1 MRNKKFTID
10 PSLQKKLEDFHTTLT
25 RESAPRI
32 VAVGEISLSY
42 AVRVSLLIGVAE
54 MTELWPSGLDWS
66 RYESA
71 GSREAPPVALNIRA
85 PEWLWE
91 RVAQEGEK
99 LGSPSMRASFRA
111 ALALGLGV

>member
-1 MRNKKFTID
+1 MQNKKFTID
-10 PSLQKKLEDFHTTLT
+10 PALQQELAAFHATLLD
-25 RESAPRI
+25 ESAPHI

-42 AVRVSLLIGVAE
+42 AVRVALLIGICE
-54 MTELWPSGLDWS
+54 LTELGPSGLDWS

-91 RVAQEGEK
+91 RVAEGGEK

-111 ALALGLGV
+111 ALALGLGA

>member
-1 MRNKKFTID
+1 MKNKKFTID
-10 PSLQKKLEDFHTTLT
+10 PLLNQDLEAFHATLLE
-25 RESAPRI
+25 ESAPHI

-42 AVRVSLLIGVAE
+42 AVRVALLIGICE
-54 MTELWPSGLDWS
+54 LTELWASGLDWS

-85 PEWLWE
+85 PQWLWE